1 MAQVPARQASAA
13 QAPPIVEEPIP
24 YQALLVPK
32 QTILTNIKSPSYM
45 GGKLLWHPHRSSLYL
60 VMAVGQQSSRI
71 LEFDAVSGCQRAAV
85 DCRFMPSAMELT
97 PDGASLVLFAKT
109 NAVAVYSTDTW
120 ACESSHALK
129 SKKAEWSAVAICVA
143 PGRPRPLVYFTVEG
157 APGLR
162 MLDTGIASG
171 AAARDAREG
180 PAVKLKSENRA
191 GILALAAYPGDPR
204 TLLALTDDGCLVLAR
219 VSAAE
224 GTWAP
229 GYSLDLGLPAA
240 EQQPQP
246 HGGERASLH
255 AVAHPLRR
263 GCALV
268 AVATRRAVLAVEVL
282 DAREARV
289 LGAVPPPPSGAPF
302 CGAGFVHG
310 GAALAAAAATPGGD
324 AALRVLRLWPRAG
337 DALAATPAAA
347 RPGTMLEALAGGGG
361 GAQTPSSAGVGQVA
375 FHPRSGELA
384 ALPRAGESAEP
395 QPPSRLPTLQLLDAG
410 DPAGCLGVPA
420 LLPLHSSLGFWT
432 QRDGDG
438 VVSRLRFPRYAH
450 LVAGGRLAAHDLTH
464 GLLTEVLAP
473 PRASDRGQAHGL
485 RSALRSPRRGLWVL
499 LCDALGSADPDA
511 QAAGAG
517 PGARAWTAVREEEA
531 ALLAASRA
539 QWFLPGRGAAWLGA
553 GHDQLAVLA
562 ESGRRL
568 LVYDAAKLAG
578 AAPPKALFSVEL
590 ADAGAVAIFPGPPAR
605 IAAAPEPRPVGAVAT
620 AGGGADAEASEAGA
634 TDSDDSDDSGASG
647 ASEAAARRA
656 ELAAWE
662 ARERRRVEPPR
673 QVVALARDGAALFLL
688 DVPTGKTARAA
699 PARAR
704 VPLDPGEALVS
715 LAWQALGGPP
725 GTADDLAHAGAQNH
739 GGAAA
744 AAVAAALT
752 TRRLLLLTE
761 RFAVAAV
768 VSLPRAA
775 GVPTSALWVGPALL
789 VATAG
794 GQVYLARWDGTA
806 LLLATLL
813 AGPPASLLGALAD
826 RLLLAH
832 DAGDGG
838 AGVAPRAL
846 RTPELLVEGWT
857 GLAGTGLLPGGT
869 RRAAHALAALA
880 ASYDATTLG
889 PDLLRRVAAAGHPRV
904 AAALST
910 RSEVPGVGLM
920 RGAVYSAMAGD
931 WEPLVGALLGEWQA
945 SDSHPGP
952 APPGSALALQL
963 AAAARVCQLY
973 GRFGDARRLFQAAG
987 AWPELLS
994 LCVFQGDWAGL
1005 QQIARGTPKNVQGF
1019 AEQLLAVNE
1028 NAFRGMAGKSPHG
1041 GRACL
1046 ADWGVRLEA
1055 RVEGTA
1061 EDPRTVLGEVAASR
1075 DEDQEEEDGGSGSE
1089 RFAGDDTQHAWR
1101 PDGEVSQDTL
1111 DADADVDVAPAG
1123 RLPFM
1128 EATLLQTECTEESAG
1143 ARTAGNDGAGAPIPP
1158 LEAGALA
1165 SYAGLPGAVALR
1177 RAFGGSGASSGL
1189 AAGGASASP
1198 RPPSPSA
1205 SDAAGGFEEEGSRH
1219 GGRGAG
1225 AASISRAS
1233 DWGTESATSGGAG
1246 GAPTAGAG
1254 RVQDP
1259 RNGGSGQPPMA
1270 VDEDDDDDFFDSDDD
1285 EAFLA
1290 AALPGGAA
1298 AAAAVAAA
1306 AAPARAAGA
1315 AGTEPVDLLA
1325 TGSRT
1330 PPSLAS
1336 THSGS
1341 KRFSFNIR
1349 EGEGN
1354 VAGAAAAPSL
1364 KAAVQGLRLGPPPLA
1379 PPPPAGGSA
1388 RYPAIQR
1395 SVSGASEDPFATLAR
1410 APSAASSAAGGQGA
1424 ASDPFGLLAL
1434 GSGVGG
1440 SQGQGTPSPVQAPS
1454 AGGSRHPSAGPGQA
1468 SNLLAGWE
1476 DFEAMFG
1483 GTTAVLA
1490 PAPTPAPAPT
1500 AAPVP
1505 AAPTQQVTPPRIP
1518 HPPRQP
1524 TSARGTPHA
1533 ATPALAA
1540 FRRRE
1545 WEEAAKQLRVGGQLD
1560 GATLARLVAAALLA
1574 AAERAASPAAA
1585 ARLARHAAAVALT
1598 GADAAAVLWSAAQ
1611 FQAGAGNF
1619 GVAGDMLTRLVI
1631 ADTEGPGA
1639 NGIPTDEVQEFL
1651 NDCDRRGNGNA
1662 TVAGGEDL
1670 TTFRSILA
1678 SCASIAEVDDLV
1690 ANVLQG

>member
-32 QTILTNIKSPSYM
+32 QTILTNIK
-45 GGKLLWHPHRSSLYL
+45 

-289 LGAVPPPPSGAPF
+289 
-302 CGAGFVHG
+302 
-310 GAALAAAAATPGGD
+310 
-324 AALRVLRLWPRAG
+324 
-337 DALAATPAAA
+337 
-347 RPGTMLEALAGGGG
+347 
-361 GAQTPSSAGVGQVA
+361 A

-485 RSALRSPRRGLWVL
+485 RSALRSPRRGLW
-499 LCDALGSADPDA
+499 
-511 QAAGAG
+511 
-517 PGARAWTAVREEEA
+517 EEA

-590 ADAGAVAIFPGPPAR
+590 ADAGA
-605 IAAAPEPRPVGAVAT
+605 
-620 AGGGADAEASEAGA
+620 
-634 TDSDDSDDSGASG
+634 
-647 ASEAAARRA
+647 
-656 ELAAWE
+656 
-662 ARERRRVEPPR
+662 
-673 QVVALARDGAALFLL
+673 
-688 DVPTGKTARAA
+688 
-699 PARAR
+699 
-704 VPLDPGEALVS
+704 
-715 LAWQALGGPP
+715 
-725 GTADDLAHAGAQNH
+725 
-739 GGAAA
+739 
-744 AAVAAALT
+744 
-752 TRRLLLLTE
+752 

-846 RTPELLVEGWT
+846 RTPELL
-857 GLAGTGLLPGGT
+857 
-869 RRAAHALAALA
+869 
-880 ASYDATTLG
+880 
-889 PDLLRRVAAAGHPRV
+889 
-904 AAALST
+904 
-910 RSEVPGVGLM
+910 VPGVGLM

-1306 AAPARAAGA
+1306 AAPARWAGVAVGRAHAFPRISGCNVHGRDAQTATIRSLRDLPLFAIPACRAAGA

-1364 KAAVQGLRLGPPPLA
+1364 KAAVQ
-1379 PPPPAGGSA
+1379 

-1476 DFEAMFG
+1476 DFEAM
-1483 GTTAVLA
+1483 
-1490 PAPTPAPAPT
+1490 
-1500 AAPVP
+1500 
-1505 AAPTQQVTPPRIP
+1505 
-1518 HPPRQP
+1518 
-1524 TSARGTPHA
+1524 
-1533 ATPALAA
+1533 
-1540 FRRRE
+1540 
-1545 WEEAAKQLRVGGQLD
+1545 
-1560 GATLARLVAAALLA
+1560 
-1574 AAERAASPAAA
+1574 
-1585 ARLARHAAAVALT
+1585 
-1598 GADAAAVLWSAAQ
+1598 
-1611 FQAGAGNF
+1611 
-1619 GVAGDMLTRLVI
+1619 VAGDMLTRLVI